1 MMFSNFE
8 RRHFFKLVLFAGLA
22 ILLLVLPIST
32 QASATKLSDVQ
43 RTMLLNKPGVV
54 FISHYDSADLIIQ
67 TSAGYPQLTGKTYS
81 VHLGFLGSG
90 FVISPDGYIITN
102 GNVVKTPEKQLAFQ
116 ALETASN
123 DIVKDIIRAEFQK
136 QGVDPTDAQVEALV
150 PQVIQQLGGADKLI
164 QTLYQSYQSGE
175 VKLDNIKTDIYIQQG
190 AFVSGKKIPIAKGMK
205 ADIRAVDFDGFT
217 DQGEV
222 KGKDIAILKVTAS
235 NMPTVV
241 LGDSSKVQVGDKVY
255 AVGYPGAVTF
265 QEFLSKESQLEA
277 TMTSGIISSLKTMT
291 DGSQVLQTDAAITH
305 GNSGGPAFNEKGE
318 VIGIASMG
326 TVDQSGKEQPGFN
339 YLRPINVAK
348 EFINEKNIKNTQ
360 GLTDEHFRK
369 GVDYYEA
376 GKYHKAITEFQ
387 TAVQLYPNLI
397 EAQDYIKKS
406 QEGISQQNIWE
417 KIVDYA
423 DVTTV
428 SISIVVLLII
438 AAVIFYIRKISRK
451 EKKMEAKVE
460 ALSHD
465 K

>member
-1 MMFSNFE
+1 MFSNFE

-81 VHLGFLGSG
+81 VQLGFLGSG

-102 GNVVKTPEKQLAFQ
+102 GHVVKTPEKQLAFQ

>member
-1 MMFSNFE
+1 MFSSF
-8 RRHFFKLVLFAGLA
+8 RHKHFFRFMLFAGLA
-22 ILLLVLPIST
+22 SLLFILPVST
-32 QASATKLSDVQ
+32 QASTTKLSDVQ

-81 VHLGFLGSG
+81 VQLGFLGSG

-102 GNVVKTPEKQLAFQ
+102 GHVVKTPEKQLALQ

-123 DIVKDIIRAEFQK
+123 DIIKDIIRAEYQK
-136 QGVDPTDAQVEALV
+136 QGVNPTDAEVEALV
-150 PQVIQQLGGADKLI
+150 PQVVQQVGGADKLI

-175 VKLDNIKTDIYIQQG
+175 VKLDNIKTDIYVQQG
-190 AFVSGKKIPIAKGMK
+190 AFVSGKKIPIEKGMK

-241 LGDSSKVQVGDKVY
+241 LGDSSKVRVGDKVY

-360 GLTDEHFRK
+360 GSTDEHFRK
-369 GVDYYEA
+369 GIDYYEN
-376 GKYHKAITEFQ
+376 GKYHKAINEFQ
-387 TAVQLYPNLI
+387 TAIQLYPNLI

-417 KIVDYA
+417 KIMDYA

-428 SISIVVLLII
+428 SIGVAVLLII
-438 AAVIFYIRKISRK
+438 GGVIFYIRKIARK

>member
-1 MMFSNFE
+1 MFSNFVNK
-8 RRHFFKLVLFAGLA
+8 HFLRSVLFAGLA
-22 ILLLVLPIST
+22 ISLLVLPIST

-54 FISHYDSADLIIQ
+54 FVSHYDTADLIIQ
-67 TSAGYPQLTGKTYS
+67 SSAGYPQLSGKTYT
-81 VHLGFLGSG
+81 VQLGFIGSG

-102 GNVVKTPEKQLAFQ
+102 GHVVKTPEKQMAYQ
-116 ALETASN
+116 ALETAST
-123 DIVKDIIRAEFQK
+123 DIVKDIIRAEYQN
-136 QGVDPTDAQVEALV
+136 QGMSPTDAEVEALV
-150 PQVIQQLGGADKLI
+150 PQVIENVGGQDKLI
-164 QTLYQSYQSGE
+164 ETFYQSYQAGE
-175 VKLDNIKTDIYIQQG
+175 VKLDNVKTDIYVQQG
-190 AFVSGKKIPIAKGMK
+190 AFVSGKKIPIDRGMK

-222 KGKDIAILKVTAS
+222 IGKDIAILKVTVS

-241 LGDSSKVQVGDKVY
+241 LGDSSQVQVGDKVY

-265 QEFLSKESQLEA
+265 QEFLAQESRLEA

-305 GNSGGPAFNEKGE
+305 GNSGGPAFNENGE

-326 TVDQSGKEQPGFN
+326 TVDRSGKEIAGFN

-348 EFINEKNIKNTQ
+348 EFMSEKNIQNTQ
-360 GLTDEHFRK
+360 GPVDEHFRK
-369 GVDYYEA
+369 GMGYYEN
-376 GKYHKAITEFQ
+376 GKYRKAISEFQ
-387 TAVQLYPNLI
+387 TALQLYPNLM
-397 EAQDYIKKS
+397 EAQDYVKKS
-406 QEGISQQNIWE
+406 QEGISKQNILE
-417 KIVDYA
+417 KILDYA

-428 SISIVVLLII
+428 SIAVAVLLII
-438 AAVIFYIRKISRK
+438 GSAIFYIRKLARK

>member
-1 MMFSNFE
+1 MMFLIFA
-8 RRHFFKLVLFAGLA
+8 RKLFCGLMLFASLTFILIGLPVSA
-22 ILLLVLPIST
+22 
-32 QASATKLSDVQ
+32 QAESTKLSDVQ

-54 FISHYDSADLIIQ
+54 FVTHYDSADLIVQ
-67 TSAGYPQLTGKTYS
+67 TSAGYPELAGKTYS
-81 VHLGFLGSG
+81 VQLGFLGSG

-102 GNVVKTPEKQLAFQ
+102 GHVVKTPEKQLALQ
-116 ALETASN
+116 ALQAASG
-123 DIVKDIIRAEFQK
+123 DIVKDIIKAEYNK
-136 QGVDPTDAQVEALV
+136 QGISPTDAEVEALV
-150 PQVIQQLGGADKLI
+150 PQVVQQVGGADKLI
-164 QTLYQSYQSGE
+164 ESLYQSFQAGE
-175 VKLDNIKTDIYIQQG
+175 VKLDNVKTDIYIQQG
-190 AFVSGKKIPIAKGMK
+190 AFVSGKKIPIDKGMK

-222 KGKDIAILKVTAS
+222 KGKDIAILKVTVS

-348 EFINEKNIKNTQ
+348 EFISEKNIKNTQ
-360 GLTDEHFRK
+360 GSTDEHFRK
-369 GVDYYEA
+369 GVDYYEN
-376 GKYHKAITEFQ
+376 GKYRKAIAEFQ
-387 TAVQLYPNLI
+387 TAIQLYPNLM
-397 EAQDYIKKS
+397 EAQDYVKKS
-406 QEGISQQNIWE
+406 QEGISQQNILQ
-417 KIVDYA
+417 KILDYA
-423 DVTTV
+423 DATT
-428 SISIVVLLII
+428 ISIALAVL
-438 AAVIFYIRKISRK
+438 VILAGAILYIRKIARK

-460 ALSHD
+460 ALSRD